1 MENQSKEIFL
11 PRKVFLE
18 KTKIL
23 DMRYYVALYLTGGV
37 SFDLINEKGYDTDF
51 NQKNAKYKAIKI
63 IDGLDM
69 VQLTNL
75 IRKTVCSNNA

>member
-23 DMRYYVALYLTGGV
+23 DMRYFVALYLTGGV

-51 NQKNAKYKAIKI
+51 NQKNAK
-63 IDGLDM
+63 
-69 VQLTNL
+69 
-75 IRKTVCSNNA
+75 